1 MFVASVVTSAPPG
14 ASTSNPS
21 VCVSASPIASY
32 TSSTG
37 TPAVSFAISAAS
49 AAGARERSS
58 TCVAPRDLSSAALC
72 GDAVARMGENLERR
86 ATWMAV
92 CVVSVHMHGRERGTG
107 ERRGGR
113 TVLPDGGR
121 AAEDD
126 GGLADVLGL
135 AALLPGRSERD
146 GFGVRVVA
154 PEAGGDGRE
163 SERNRCGLVESDVLR
178 DLHGGSI
185 GIPDWKQTY
194 LEVDRK
200 RTLAARSKG
209 TRVYC
214 WKVAWLL
221 VK

>member
-1 MFVASVVTSAPPG
+1 MLIGLPLGSVGSSAR
-14 ASTSNPS
+14 
-21 VCVSASPIASY
+21 ID
-32 TSSTG
+32 
-37 TPAVSFAISAAS
+37 SF
-49 AAGARERSS
+49 EWVRSS
-58 TCVAPRDLSSAALC
+58 MWVAPMDFRSSVLC